1 MVVVEWK
8 EKGTN
13 KIQQVFHC
21 NAYCCLPNDFSISQ
35 FFSIPQVTDKSL
47 PLFKAF
53 QRKSI
58 GNSFHLLV
66 SESQK
71 KIEKISSDYKNGK
84 RGYFPKVPFQCEQS
98 KWWEHNSRI
107 GTNVSDRSIG
117 YPKIDGPTKEE
128 ILFEKGYVSRR
139 LYKLTNFPMK

>member
-1 MVVVEWK
+1 MHIVVYLMIFPFHNFFPFLKWPIRVYHSLK
-8 EKGTN
+8 LSKGN
-13 KIQQVFHC
+13 
-21 NAYCCLPNDFSISQ
+21 PSE
-35 FFSIPQVTDKSL
+35 
-47 PLFKAF
+47 
-53 QRKSI
+53 I
-58 GNSFHLLV
+58 GFHLLV
-66 SESQK
+66 PESQK
-71 KIEKISSDYKNGK
+71 KIEKISNDYKNGK